1 MHPGIQNL
9 IEKLNR
15 GDRAAFQV
23 LFKRF
28 SPRVY
33 NFALRLVED
42 EFIAEDICQ
51 TCFINIWQKR
61 ESIDPKGN
69 FPALIFVMAKNAAFN
84 ELRRLKYRVQYDRLC
99 TNEYEHIEEP
109 CISEKLDFEFLLNG
123 VEEISNSFPEARK
136 RIFNMRYKEGL
147 SVNEIAKILNISPK
161 TVETQLSRTKTAIIK
176 NKGKLL

>member
-1 MHPGIQNL
+1 MDSSIQNL

-15 GDRAAFQV
+15 GDRAAFKA
-23 LFKRF
+23 LFERF

-51 TCFINIWQKR
+51 TCFIKIWQKR
-61 ESIDPKGN
+61 ESINPKGN

-84 ELRRLKYRVQYDRLC
+84 ELRRLKYRAQYYLLRTD
-99 TNEYEHIEEP
+99 EEELVGDAG
-109 CISEKLDFEFLLNG
+109 ISEKLDFEILSHE
-123 VEEISNSFPEARK
+123 VEELSNSFPQSRR

-147 SVNEIAKILNISPK
+147 SVKEIAKILDISSK
-161 TVETQLSRTKTAIIK
+161 TVETQLLRTRKIILK